1 MDGRMFAAMSK
12 SELSDLQH
20 AKSEMSAAFLKP
32 AAKLALSA
40 RAFRAAKATAKTQNV
55 VGVGIDEKYVDGIPT
70 GIKAIKFLVKT
81 KSPVA
86 GLMKSEILPKS
97 VAGFVTDVEEVGNIF
112 PLAKK
117 ATVPTAATTPNPKTR
132 LRPIQP
138 GSSIGFEDPSNG
150 FVMAGTFGLLV
161 KDSANVSYILS
172 NNHVIAFESGIE
184 ADGTKRVGI
193 PVGSPI
199 YQPGLLDGGKV
210 ATDKVAELV
219 RWVDLRADQAANK
232 VDCAIAKL
240 TPQNIGSAEILFIGA
255 PQGTGAAVVDMV
267 VHKFGRTTSYR
278 AGRVTSVAFDLTLD
292 YEVGSVIFQ
301 DQLAVR
307 GLNNRKFSDSGDSG
321 SAILERSSNMVVGLL
336 FAGSTTG
343 NLTFGN
349 HISDVLS
356 QLHVK
361 LA

>member
-161 KDSANVSYILS
+161 KD
-172 NNHVIAFESGIE
+172 
-184 ADGTKRVGI
+184 T
-193 PVGSPI
+193 PI